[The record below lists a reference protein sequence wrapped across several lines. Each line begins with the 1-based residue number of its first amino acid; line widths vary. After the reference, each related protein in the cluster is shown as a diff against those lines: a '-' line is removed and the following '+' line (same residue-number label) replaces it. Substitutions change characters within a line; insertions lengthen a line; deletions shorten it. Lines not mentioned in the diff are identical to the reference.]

1 MASCTKF
8 YAELLIL
15 IPQKLNLNLLLIM
28 EELEAV
34 SKKYRTILDE
44 IPKEKIL
51 DHIDT
56 GKSVLDD
63 IASGYVLEELK

>member
-1 MASCTKF
+1 
-8 YAELLIL
+8 
-15 IPQKLNLNLLLIM
+15 M

-44 IPKEKIL
+44 IPREKIL

-56 GKSVLDD
+56 GKSVLED

>member
-1 MASCTKF
+1 
-8 YAELLIL
+8 
-15 IPQKLNLNLLLIM
+15 M

-51 DHIDT
+51 DHIDS
-56 GKSVLDD
+56 GKSVLDH
-63 IASGYVLEELK
+63 ITSGYVLKELK